1 MSTGDDNNLD
11 LLREAIARRAGIVLS
26 LPLTL
31 GDGQSIAGLRHF
43 KSRFLAD
50 GGDGLWVASVP
61 GEPELVREL
70 VEHRHPAG
78 VCFRS
83 GHLKVMFAAPV
94 LHAGTAAAGG
104 GTGSAAAEEAEALLL
119 RFPSPEEVRAVQ
131 RRKNFRVPVP
141 SPTDLDVRLWLIGE
155 QAHVR
160 DKPPAR
166 SEVACDVRDISVGG
180 LGVTLRTAEGRPLV
194 VAAGD
199 RVRVQLT
206 LRDVYVVL
214 EGRLRHPPRLVQ
226 DSEGSI
232 RAGIQF
238 KAMGDGRDD
247 RLAVAHLNKIV
258 SDLQRD
264 AIRRKKLGVA

>member
-1 MSTGDDNNLD
+1 VSTGDDNNLD

-31 GDGQSIAGLRHF
+31 GDGQRIAGLRHF

-94 LHAGTAAAGG
+94 LHAGTAAGG
-104 GTGSAAAEEAEALLL
+104 GAGSGNAGDAEALLL

-141 SPTDLDVRLWLIGE
+141 SPTDLEVRLWLIGE

-160 DKPPAR
+160 DKPPAK
-166 SEVACDVRDISVGG
+166 SEVA
-180 LGVTLRTAEGRPLV
+180 GRWWW
-194 VAAGD
+194 
-199 RVRVQLT
+199 
-206 LRDVYVVL
+206 
-214 EGRLRHPPRLVQ
+214 
-226 DSEGSI
+226 
-232 RAGIQF
+232 
-238 KAMGDGRDD
+238 
-247 RLAVAHLNKIV
+247 
-258 SDLQRD
+258 
-264 AIRRKKLGVA
+264 RRGTGCACN